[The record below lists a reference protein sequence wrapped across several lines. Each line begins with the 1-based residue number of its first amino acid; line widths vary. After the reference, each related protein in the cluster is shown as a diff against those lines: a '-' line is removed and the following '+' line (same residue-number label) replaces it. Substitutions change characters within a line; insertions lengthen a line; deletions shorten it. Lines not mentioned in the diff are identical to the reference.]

1 MADPSTLFG
10 IEGAFIP
17 MYEVKGAF
25 DLHLAVFCEEWREKR
40 KSELKAMEEEK
51 KEETIFREINWIE
64 KRTHIYLHI

>member
-17 MYEVKGAF
+17 MLEVKGAF
-25 DLHLAVFCEEWREKR
+25 DLHLAVFCEEWRER
-40 KSELKAMEEEK
+40 EEERIESGEEGE
-51 KEETIFREINWIE
+51 EETIFREINWIE